1 MPIIDTEPTP
11 AAWLDQR
18 LPRRFD
24 EYGSDPTTRPWYHR
38 DDIVGNNAALL
49 REWHHRLVTDEHTPP
64 AAAATFLAEWI
75 GGTLAG
81 AIGHALATTDA
92 GFLVDDTVRWHQHPD
107 GWIDRV
113 DLGRPHVLVAAEHP
127 WRTVP
132 GTDTLGA
139 DELLSR
145 TVEALVTFLDPIID
159 ACHQLAPTG
168 RIGLW
173 NEIADGLG
181 LAVAHTEGLPTQND
195 IVDLLAR
202 AVRTDSAPW
211 RATPTLRII
220 ETANG
225 PAYIGQKGGCCLAYT
240 RTQRTDV
247 DSEPLTDDRRA
258 YLQRFPQQPDAP
270 RYCTTCK
277 FRDPADS
284 EQRQRFLIERKS
296 AG

>member
-11 AAWLDQR
+11 NAWLTQR

-24 EYGSDPTTRPWYHR
+24 EHGSDPNTGPWYCR
-38 DDIVGNNAALL
+38 ADILTDDAALL
-49 REWHHRLVTDEHTPP
+49 RRWHHRLVADEHTAP
-64 AAAATFLAEWI
+64 AAGATYLASWI

-81 AIGHALATTDA
+81 AVGHALATTDA

-113 DLGRPHVLVAAEHP
+113 DLGHPHTLVTAEHP
-127 WRTVP
+127 WRTESVI
-132 GTDTLGA
+132 
-139 DELLSR
+139 ELVEQEDLLAR
-145 TVEALVTFLDPIID
+145 TVDSLVTFLDPLIE
-159 ACHQLAPTG
+159 ACHRLARTG
-168 RIGLW
+168 RTGLW
-173 NEIADGLG
+173 NEVADRLG
-181 LAVAHTEGLPTQND
+181 LAVAHAHAIPTRTD

-202 AVRTDSAPW
+202 AVRTNRTPW
-211 RATPTLRII
+211 NATPTLRII
-220 ETANG
+220 DTTTG

-240 RTQRTDV
+240 CPLHEAD
-247 DSEPLTDDRRA
+247 DSTGLDDDHSA
-258 YLQRFPQQPDAP
+258 YLQRFPEQSDEP

-284 EQRQRFLIERKS
+284 EQRQRFWLERHH